1 MVYCIGTAKVKGPY
15 EATNAMVYWIY
26 DLAFKSYRLD
36 RASTVGIV
44 FFVILLVSTLVTMR
58 WSDRKVNYDA

>member
-1 MVYCIGTAKVKGPY
+1 MLGCLKT
-15 EATNAMVYWIY
+15 EACNIPQCT
-26 DLAFKSYRLD
+26 YRLD

-44 FFVILLVSTLVTMR
+44 FFVILLVCTLVTMR